1 MERNIIK
8 KTLVGNLD
16 FDLPIELE
24 ETILNEE
31 ESYYIVLIDG
41 VEWFTSHSK
50 MHAIILYELLKD
62 HVTDFMHYES
72 KHKIKS

>member
-8 KTLVGNLD
+8 KGLVANVG

-24 ETILNEE
+24 ETIINEE
-31 ESYYIVLIDG
+31 DSYHIVLIDN

-62 HVTDFMHYES
+62 HVTDFMHYQS
-72 KHKIKS
+72 TK

>member
-8 KTLVGNLD
+8 KGLVANVG

-24 ETILNEE
+24 ETIINEE
-31 ESYYIVLIDG
+31 DSYYIVLIDN

-62 HVTDFMHYES
+62 HVTDFMHYQS
-72 KHKIKS
+72 TK